1 MSPSLR
7 ERTSVVSKPA
17 PSSATVSSSASS
29 AQRRRTSMCSA
40 PAWRSALCSASWAIR
55 KTSVCRCAGAVA
67 GDVEVDRAAVRAAQD
82 VDVLGERDRE
92 ALGLERGRAQV
103 DDDRAQLLHRL
114 ARELAR
120 ELELRAG
127 GCDVA
132 LEQRAA
138 GLGGEHDAEELLRDR
153 VVQLAREPVALLDDA
168 QLAAA
173 LVQARVLDRE
183 RGVRGERLDE
193 RLVVVGE
200 GRRPCR

>member
-1 MSPSLR
+1 MR
-7 ERTSVVSKPA
+7 AGVA
-17 PSSATVSSSASS
+17 
-29 AQRRRTSMCSA
+29 AQAHLDVLGS
-40 PAWRSALCSASWAIR
+40 AWRSALCSASWAMR
-55 KTSVCRCAGAVA
+55 KTSVSIARGAVA

-92 ALGLERGRAQV
+92 PLGFERGRAQV

-114 ARELAR
+114 AGEVAR
-120 ELELRAG
+120 ELDLRARRR
-127 GCDVA
+127 DVA
-132 LEQRAA
+132 IEQRAA

-153 VVQLAREPVALLDDA
+153 VVQLAGEPVALLDDA

-173 LVQARVLDRE
+173 LVQPGVLDRE

-200 GRRPCR
+200 AAGPCR